1 MKKLWVLLFGVVI
14 AGGAR
19 AQDSKIIQ
27 YALAQI
33 ASLEVYVKVLEKG
46 YDIVKKGTGIIG
58 NIKKGDLSLHSD
70 YFSSLKSVSPA
81 VKGYVR
87 VGDIIACQVKI
98 LSVYHACRTETGGS
112 GWFTGPE
119 TDFVYGFLS
128 NMLAA
133 SMADL
138 DVLATLTTPGAAG
151 MTNDERL
158 RRIDRLY
165 ADMQK
170 IYVTA
175 QSFRQSAQAMARYR
189 QREQDDIQNGRNLYG
204 LP

>member
-1 MKKLWVLLFGVVI
+1 MKKGWLILCGLMTGMT
-14 AGGAR
+14 AM
-19 AQDSKIIQ
+19 AQDGKIIER
-27 YALAQI
+27 YLEQI
-33 ASLEVYVKVLEKG
+33 ASLEAYIKVLEKG
-46 YDIVKKGTGIIG
+46 YDIVKTGTDIIG

-81 VKGYVR
+81 VKKYVR
-87 VGDIIACQVKI
+87 VADIIALQVNI
-98 LSVYHACRTETGGS
+98 LAVYNTCHKETAGS
-112 GWFTGPE
+112 GWFTGSE
-119 TDFVYGFLS
+119 TDFIFSFLS
-128 NMLAA
+128 NMLNA

-138 DVLATLTTPGAAG
+138 DVLITVTTSGTVG
-151 MTNDERL
+151 MSDDERL

-175 QSFRQSAQAMARYR
+175 QSFRQTTQMMALYR
-189 QREQDDIQNGRNLYG
+189 QREQGDIQNGKNLYG